1 MSQID
6 RFQLPQ
12 IVRNDFISG
21 NVLVEGNDLELA
33 RSAVSDVFVN
43 HRLRAAKPQPLRP
56 VQVSYKR
63 FDALAVSYFDYGREL
78 EVEPDL
84 FEDFYLVQIPLQGH
98 STTRCGSTTV
108 DNIVGMASVLPAQRK
123 VAIHMSQDARK
134 LLVQVDRRKVTQKLE
149 AYLGHQLTRSPDFNL
164 SAHDVVGLNSPMRH
178 AILGLL
184 SIPFESAGLTQGQRM
199 ISPAFEDAFL
209 HSLLFDIE
217 SDMSPAI
224 HAGAMSSACPK
235 AVRRAE
241 EYIEANL
248 AETICIEDLA
258 RAAGVSERSLFD
270 GFNRFRDMTPMRY
283 VKFRRVHKVREQLEN
298 ADESTSVSSVAFD
311 WGFNHLGRFAKDYAN
326 SFGEKP
332 SDTLHRSR
340 K

>member
-1 MSQID
+1 MSRID

-149 AYLGHQLTRSPDFNL
+149 TYLGHQLTRSPDFNL

-199 ISPAFEDAFL
+199 ISSAFEDAFL

-235 AVRRAE
+235 AVRRGAPLLGTHWTLHQRE
-241 EYIEANL
+241 SLGSCHFRYQTEANEERRLRKLTKSCAAPAL
-248 AETICIEDLA
+248 ALPIRTVLTTGPEWHGASDC
-258 RAAGVSERSLFD
+258 S
-270 GFNRFRDMTPMRY
+270 NRQHHEPTD
-283 VKFRRVHKVREQLEN
+283 
-298 ADESTSVSSVAFD
+298 
-311 WGFNHLGRFAKDYAN
+311 
-326 SFGEKP
+326 
-332 SDTLHRSR
+332 
-340 K
+340 

>member
-6 RFQLPQ
+6 RFEMPQL
-12 IVRNDFISG
+12 VGNDFISG
-21 NVLVEGNDLELA
+21 NVLVKGNDLELA
-33 RSAVSDVFVN
+33 RSAVSDVFVS
-43 HRLRAAKPQPLRP
+43 HRLRAAKPLPLRP

-78 EVEPDL
+78 EVEPDI
-84 FEDFYLVQIPLQGH
+84 FEDFYLVQIPLQGY

-123 VAIHMSQDARK
+123 VAIHMSQDSRK
-134 LLVQVDRRKVTQKLE
+134 LLVQVDRRKLTRKLE
-149 AYLGHQLTRSPDFNL
+149 AYLGHQLTRSPDFDL
-164 SAHDVVGLNSPMRH
+164 FAHDVVGLNSPMRH

-184 SIPFESAGLTQGQRM
+184 SMPFELTELAQGQRM
-199 ISPAFEDAFL
+199 ISSAFEDAFL
-209 HSLLFDIE
+209 HSLLFDIK
-217 SDMSPAI
+217 SDMSAAI
-224 HAGAMSSACPK
+224 HAGVMSSACPK
-235 AVRRAE
+235 AVRQAE
-241 EYIEANL
+241 EYLEENL

-258 RAAGVSERSLFD
+258 RVAGVSERSLFD
-270 GFNRFRDMTPMRY
+270 SFNRFRDMTPMRY
-283 VKFRRVHKVREQLEN
+283 VKFRRLHKVREQLEN
-298 ADESTSVSSVAFD
+298 SNENTSVSSVAFD

-332 SDTLHRSR
+332 SDTLNRSR